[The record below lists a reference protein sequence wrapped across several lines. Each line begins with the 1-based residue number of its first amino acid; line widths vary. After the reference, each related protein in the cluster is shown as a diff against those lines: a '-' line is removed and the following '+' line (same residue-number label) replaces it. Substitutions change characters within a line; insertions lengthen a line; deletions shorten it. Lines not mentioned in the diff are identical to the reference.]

1 MIKPNNK
8 NVLQEIYT
16 TSKESFSVGYVICKN
31 ETEIL
36 FKILD
41 ELGRECALYLIK
53 KERITASAV
62 NTDYLQKIEVYM
74 DYWNKKHYSLMS
86 NMKMPI
92 INEKFILSQILEFV
106 INNNSIV
113 TIRSLDSD
121 NIETGFISKLDNETV
136 LLRCI
141 NIEDATI
148 YNEVKILKDNIWLI
162 EFNSIENDVL
172 LYAYKNLRK

>member
-1 MIKPNNK
+1 
-8 NVLQEIYT
+8 
-16 TSKESFSVGYVICKN
+16 
-31 ETEIL
+31 
-36 FKILD
+36 
-41 ELGRECALYLIK
+41 
-53 KERITASAV
+53 
-62 NTDYLQKIEVYM
+62 
-74 DYWNKKHYSLMS
+74 MS